1 MNLFFQIQS
10 LQSLIFCMVIRRFWP
25 IWIMFFQVF
34 FSNII
39 KVNQFLYCFLISL
52 PLISSLSLTRSFLVT
67 YAYVSIESNQLISL
81 LELSLFQYWFI
92 VSSELFMIFLMLP
105 RSIFLDSL
113 FYSQFEL
120 LLNSFYY
127 SQI

>member
-25 IWIMFFQVF
+25 IWIMFFHVF